1 MCVAFITLRRTQ
13 DNDGYLSM
21 PFMLDNV
28 DSYVS
33 MQELY
38 TAVKKPENL
47 LDKWWLAQ
55 DTFASGAN
63 TEWRLERA
71 AEDLAISQ

>member
-1 MCVAFITLRRTQ
+1 
-13 DNDGYLSM
+13 M
-21 PFMLDNV
+21 PFMLDNIA
-28 DSYVS
+28 SYVS

-38 TAVKKPENL
+38 TAVKKPRIENL
-47 LDKWWLAQ
+47 LHKWWLAQ

-71 AEDLAISQ
+71 AEDLAISQWELRIVS